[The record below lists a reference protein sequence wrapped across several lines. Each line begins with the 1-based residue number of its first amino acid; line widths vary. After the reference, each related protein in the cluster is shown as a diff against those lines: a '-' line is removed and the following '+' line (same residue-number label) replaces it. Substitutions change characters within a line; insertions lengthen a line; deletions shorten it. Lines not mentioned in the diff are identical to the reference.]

1 MEVMGV
7 EGGGGARGRR
17 PPRRRDGR
25 DDDDDDAVA
34 RRARCER
41 SYRTCTSC
49 RVVRGVWSY
58 K

>member
-7 EGGGGARGRR
+7 EGGGVAPAGDD
-17 PPRRRDGR
+17 RRDAET
-25 DDDDDDAVA
+25 DDDDDAVA